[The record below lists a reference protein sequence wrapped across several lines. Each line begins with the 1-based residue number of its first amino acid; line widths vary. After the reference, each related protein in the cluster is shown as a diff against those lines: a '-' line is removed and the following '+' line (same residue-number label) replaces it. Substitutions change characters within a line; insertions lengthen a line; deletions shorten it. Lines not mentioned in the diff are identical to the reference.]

1 MRRSLIAILGLSLFA
16 FAPRCKAASNAKA
29 LQIYFI
35 DVEGAAATLDR
46 HPLWTISSH

>member
-35 DVEGAAATLDR
+35 DVEGQR
-46 HPLWTISSH
+46 RR